1 MAIANTYVTVHAGH
15 SSMRFTYINHN
26 QPCEV
31 STIFYFHFKEA
42 QRGEVTSPRSQLIQ
56 TRST

>member
-1 MAIANTYVTVHAGH
+1 MVIANTYVTVHAGH
-15 SSMRFTYINHN
+15 SSMHFTYINHN

-42 QRGEVTSPRSQLIQ
+42 
-56 TRST
+56 